1 MLMDERF
8 ASHVE
13 STLAPAAEQALALVR
28 LVGDAMDNGDVQGA
42 WRALR
47 QAKSAA
53 EDLFCQLHRDLD
65 VYEPGNPLTQG
76 KDEKR

>member
-1 MLMDERF
+1 MDERF

-13 STLAPAAEQALALVR
+13 STLAPAAKRALALVR
-28 LVGDAMDNGDVQGA
+28 LVGTEMGSGDVQEA

-65 VYEPGNPLTQG
+65 MYEPGNPLTQG
-76 KDEKR
+76 TKEDE